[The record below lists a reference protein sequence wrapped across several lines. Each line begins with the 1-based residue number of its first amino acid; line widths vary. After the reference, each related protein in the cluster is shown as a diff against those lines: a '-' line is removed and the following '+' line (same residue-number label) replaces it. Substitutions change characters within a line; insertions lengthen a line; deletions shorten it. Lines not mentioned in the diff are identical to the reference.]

1 MKVLFYCVSCEWQKW
16 QQKVIRGERPAT
28 PPAEVRRQFDT
39 WFQQEMARSI
49 HAAAANA
56 GVGGGGGGPMRM
68 GSLADAAAAAGIA
81 GLGSLG
87 GLAGLGGLGG
97 LAGKGGSTSPSGLLL
112 PGEPHPLDLMSHAAG
127 HGGFPPRV
135 RMRTTFDPEQELPRL
150 QRWFAENQHPTRFQV
165 TRSLLVAGT
174 GRGQHDLTA
183 RGGGRTSSKVHR
195 EVLRRNCRNHSNDH
209 SNEKK
214 ANRTRNNPRVTMHC
228 QR

>member
-49 HAAAANA
+49 H
-56 GVGGGGGGPMRM
+56 
-68 GSLADAAAAAGIA
+68 AAAAAGIA

-195 EVLRRNCRNHSNDH
+195 EVLRRKCRNHSNDH